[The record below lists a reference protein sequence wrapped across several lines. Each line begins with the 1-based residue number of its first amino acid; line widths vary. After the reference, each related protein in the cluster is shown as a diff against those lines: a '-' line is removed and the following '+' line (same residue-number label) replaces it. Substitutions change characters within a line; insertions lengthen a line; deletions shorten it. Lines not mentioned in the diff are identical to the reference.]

1 MTRSVTINSNVTING
16 SADDTWVFQVQGNLT
31 IGSNFDITLS
41 GGAQAKNIFWQ
52 VSGDVTMGTGAHFEG
67 IVLTQKQI
75 TMNTGA
81 TMNGRMLAQTKIA
94 LDQATVTEPV
104 L

>member
-1 MTRSVTINSNVTING
+1 
-16 SADDTWVFQVQGNLT
+16 
-31 IGSNFDITLS
+31 
-41 GGAQAKNIFWQ
+41 
-52 VSGDVTMGTGAHFEG
+52 MGTGAHFEG